1 MTPARRHMDPGAGAR
16 ARVAQKLRFAL
27 RVLREAREI
36 TGPSPTD
43 LDGAVYEAERAT
55 ESAAKIAE
63 G

>member
-1 MTPARRHMDPGAGAR
+1 MDPGAGAR